1 MKKFLLFCL
10 LGLLFTAQTHAST
23 PAVNDSTVILKWL
36 DNHKMTQPVG
46 VSWGVPWPKG
56 TVKKNQVFTLSG
68 SDQFNI
74 ALQTWPLAYWPDGSL
89 KWSGF
94 AAVVGPGIGSLKLT
108 KIKRKASLVTNPILV
123 KENNKEIRINS
134 GLLQCVIS
142 KTGSNLIDSLIVE
155 SRVVGFNGHLE
166 CYVQTGADDGLNS
179 SVK

>member
-1 MKKFLLFCL
+1 MKKSLLICL
-10 LGLLFTAQTHAST
+10 LGLLAAIQTHAST

-36 DNHKMTQPVG
+36 DNHKTTQPVG

-68 SDQFNI
+68 ADQSNI

-94 AAVVGPGIGSLKLT
+94 AAVVDPRTVSLKLT
-108 KIKRKASLVTNPILV
+108 KNKRKASLGNNPILV

-134 GLLQCVIS
+134 GVLQ
-142 KTGSNLIDSLIVE
+142 
-155 SRVVGFNGHLE
+155 
-166 CYVQTGADDGLNS
+166 
-179 SVK
+179 